1 MAALII
7 LNEKVNHITK
17 IDKSLKESGY
27 LIKSVSK
34 KIKNE
39 SKE

>member
-7 LNEKVNHITK
+7 LNEKVNDITK
-17 IDKSLKESGY
+17 IDKSLNESGY

-34 KIKNE
+34 KIKNK